1 MGPKGG
7 TPFAGVIRDSAGN
20 VYGTTLNGG
29 TGAGILYKLYTA
41 GQETVL
47 YSFTGGTDGDIPYAG
62 LIRDS
67 TGNLFGTTP
76 FGGKDST
83 GVVFELKV
91 VSP

>member
-1 MGPKGG
+1 
-7 TPFAGVIRDSAGN
+7 VD
-20 VYGTTLNGG
+20 
-29 TGAGILYKLYTA
+29 TA

-47 YSFTGGTDGDIPYAG
+47 YTFTGGTDGDRPYAG